1 MEQAQF
7 GVLEMDW
14 FIASLQPMRWI
25 KVPGGRSRARRG
37 RTLTITQHGIVA
49 SSRDFLDKQRL
60 ADYFMS
66 FVRSW
71 TAGPYLGEWWP
82 SRLVATAA
90 ADCLSKPRPARYA
103 IGRPLVG
110 HRRAAP
116 S

>member
-14 FIASLQPMRWI
+14 LIASLQAVDQSPWRAFTRP
-25 KVPGGRSRARRG
+25 PGAHM
-37 RTLTITQHGIVA
+37 TITQHGIVA

-71 TAGPYLGEWWP
+71 TAGPAICERWP

-90 ADCLSKPRPARYA
+90 EVFGVIETALRSHFAKEIPA
-103 IGRPLVG
+103 
-110 HRRAAP
+110 
-116 S
+116 

>member
-7 GVLEMDW
+7 GVLEMDLVHRVVTADAVDQSPW
-14 FIASLQPMRWI
+14 RAFTRP
-25 KVPGGRSRARRG
+25 PGAHM
-37 RTLTITQHGIVA
+37 TITQHGIVA

-82 SRLVATAA
+82 SRLVATAEE
-90 ADCLSKPRPARYA
+90 DCLIFRDGKPAHVVCGIMAAAR
-103 IGRPLVG
+103 
-110 HRRAAP
+110 
-116 S
+116 